1 MKKYILWTL
10 ALAMVL
16 GQAHA
21 QEVKPTEKSL
31 SILEKMDAELGTQKN
46 DKDSQT
52 QWVDAHSL
60 GISDAGWDSDIDS
73 YTRLPDRFQSTVTSN
88 VWRLSRCSAG
98 LTIRF
103 SVKGT
108 SFIDAKWT
116 LRDNVYM
123 AHMTPVAIN
132 GLDLYVRLNGKWQ
145 WAAIGKPDRNGL
157 EQHAMLKKGFLPE
170 RTYECILYLPL
181 YSGITHLELGF
192 SPKAQVIPQK
202 SVKKPVVFYGTS
214 ILHGCSAS
222 RPGMAFASILGRNFD
237 NPVVNLGFSG
247 NGLMEKHFV
256 KILAEIDAV
265 VYVIDCLPNMAR
277 FKKEEIYN
285 RTMYMVQEL
294 RRLKPNTPIILV
306 EDRSYTHPN
315 LTGIPVFNERRE
327 GMKMAYNEL
336 KKKHKKLYYVHGDIL
351 LGTDNEACV
360 DGSHPTDLGMMRYA
374 EAIRPTIAK
383 ALKNV
388 RK

>member
-1 MKKYILWTL
+1 MKFNLLLTL
-10 ALAMVL
+10 AFACYM
-16 GQAHA
+16 GNATA
-21 QEVKPTEKSL
+21 QEVNKTEKAPTS
-31 SILEKMDAELGTQKN
+31 LEKMDAELGTQKN
-46 DKDSQT
+46 DNDAKT
-52 QWVDAHSL
+52 QWIDGLTL
-60 GISDAGWDSDIDS
+60 GISDAGWDSGIDH
-73 YTRLPDRFQSTVTSN
+73 YTRLPDKFKSTVTSN

-98 LTIRF
+98 ITIRF
-103 SVKGT
+103 NVKGT

-181 YSGITHLELGF
+181 YSGITNLQLGF
-192 SPKAQVIPQK
+192 SPNAQVVSQK
-202 SVKKPVVFYGTS
+202 STKKPIVFYGTS

-222 RPGMAFASILGRNFD
+222 RPGMAFASMLGRYFD
-237 NPVVNLGFSG
+237 NPVDNLGFSG
-247 NGLMEKHFV
+247 NGLMENHFV
-256 KILAEIDAV
+256 KILAEIDAA
-265 VYVIDCLPNMAR
+265 VYVIDCLPNMSR

-285 RTMYMVQEL
+285 RTMYMVKEL
-294 RRLKPNTPIILV
+294 RKLKPETPIVLV

-315 LTGIPVFNERRE
+315 LTGKPVVNQRRE
-327 GMKMAYNEL
+327 GMMQAYKEL
-336 KKKHKKLYYVHGDIL
+336 KKDYKKLFYVKGDIL

-360 DGSHPTDLGMMRYA
+360 DGSHPTDLGMMRYF
-374 EAIRPTIAK
+374 EALKPTIGK
-383 ALKNV
+383 ALKQA